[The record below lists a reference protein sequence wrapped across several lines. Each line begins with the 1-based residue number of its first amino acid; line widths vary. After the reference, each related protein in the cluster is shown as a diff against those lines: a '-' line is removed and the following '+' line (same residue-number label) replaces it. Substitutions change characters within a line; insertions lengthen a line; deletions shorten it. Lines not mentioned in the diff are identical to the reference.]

1 MPDAEWM
8 ADLLTALLPAL
19 TAGAGWAA
27 ARLGRSR
34 KTDRALREGV
44 KGLLRAKVIDLG
56 LHYLAARA
64 LPPYGL
70 ETLRSCYDPYIAL
83 GDGDPAV
90 AHIMHKCEA
99 LPVCAGTTD
108 DKEEGNAG
116 NLANGRQKPCGTVQ
130 G

>member
-1 MPDAEWM
+1 MPNAEW
-8 ADLLTALLPAL
+8 AANLVAALLPAL
-19 TAGAGWAA
+19 TAAAGWVAA
-27 ARLGRSR
+27 QLGRSR
-34 KTDRALREGV
+34 KTDKALREGV

-90 AHIMHKCEA
+90 AHIMRKCEA
-99 LPVCAGTTD
+99 LPVCAGGEEE
-108 DKEEGNAG
+108 KEA
-116 NLANGRQKPCGTVQ
+116 
-130 G
+130 